1 MSRVWVPFQVIA
13 RSRKKCEIPALFAG
27 HPPEAGGARRSRW
40 KLDDREIGVSSPLA
54 AATMGV
60 AVSDPAGS
68 RQMCAWALA
77 LPCRRWLAT
86 DPLFPPTF
94 RVKNPSPAPAGEG
107 QGTKLVLFL
116 SRRRRAGRVDRLL
129 GGRLFGIRVVHHPR
143 HIASPGAAS
152 NTSATNVFAVR
163 IRFLLCC
170 THGGELYLRDS
181 SWRLRHG
188 HDEAY
193 ARYSTYWNIKPWVK
207 AFHRWNPLG
216 EASVGFVLR
225 VAWPAPRPPP
235 RPLCPSGLSG
245 EAG

>member
-68 RQMCAWALA
+68 RQMCSWALA

-143 HIASPGAAS
+143 HIASPGAAD
-152 NTSATNVFAVR
+152 R
-163 IRFLLCC
+163 RQQYKRHQRLCC
-170 THGGELYLRDS
+170 SHQISPLL
-181 SWRLRHG
+181 H
-188 HDEAY
+188 
-193 ARYSTYWNIKPWVK
+193 ARRRALLTGLIM
-207 AFHRWNPLG
+207 
-216 EASVGFVLR
+216 AS
-225 VAWPAPRPPP
+225 PP
-235 RPLCPSGLSG
+235 RP
-245 EAG
+245 